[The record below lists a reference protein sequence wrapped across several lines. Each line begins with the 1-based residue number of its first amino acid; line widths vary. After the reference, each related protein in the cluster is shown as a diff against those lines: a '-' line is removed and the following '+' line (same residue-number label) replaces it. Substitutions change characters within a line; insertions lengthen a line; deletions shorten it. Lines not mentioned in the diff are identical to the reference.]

1 MDFDVAF
8 LVSTFVKLVAAVPM
22 TLGLFACSVSL
33 GALFALGIT
42 YCRVSGGLGSKPNQS
57 ID

>member
-8 LVSTFVKLVAAVPM
+8 LWSTFLKLASAVPM

-33 GALFALGIT
+33 GALFAQFKNSHSR
-42 YCRVSGGLGSKPNQS
+42 YPP
-57 ID
+57 